1 MECLDV
7 SREDLS
13 ELDGIVTED
22 EVWKAIRSLPADKAS
37 GTDGFTAQFYQI
49 AWDIIKGDMIAA
61 VQQFFYGDNRSF
73 ELLNEVLI
81 TLLPKREDA
90 VEIGDFRPI
99 SLLHNFVKI
108 VAKILAIRLS
118 KKLGCLVGRN
128 QSAFVSGRCI
138 QDNFALVQQ
147 SLKILH
153 RKKVSSLFLKL
164 DVAKAF
170 DSLSWPFLLEVLVQD
185 GDAGSL
191 RFSRRHRLK
200 F

>member
-1 MECLDV
+1 
-7 SREDLS
+7 
-13 ELDGIVTED
+13 
-22 EVWKAIRSLPADKAS
+22 
-37 GTDGFTAQFYQI
+37 
-49 AWDIIKGDMIAA
+49 MIAA
-61 VQQFFYGDNRSF
+61 VQQFFYGDNHSF
-73 ELLNEVLI
+73 ELLNEALI